1 MIEFLFLFLRTSDM
15 NFYIMLHSSLY
26 FFEKKKYFLSEYLQ
40 GTHLLLSGQGK

>member
-15 NFYIMLHSSLY
+15 NFYIMLHSSL
-26 FFEKKKYFLSEYLQ
+26 FFLKKKYILSVYLQ